1 MSLGLGI
8 FLLVV
13 GAVMVFALN
22 VTVEWMDIE
31 LVGYILMA
39 AGAVITIL
47 GIVLLTRKRS
57 SVTTTRSAVDPASG
71 EQVTSQ
77 KSSVD
82 DIQTNGI

>member
-13 GAVMVFALN
+13 GAIMVFALN

-31 LVGYILMA
+31 LVGYILMG
-39 AGAVITIL
+39 AGAVIMVI

-57 SVTTTRSAVDPASG
+57 SITTTRSAVDPASG

-77 KSSVD
+77 KRSVD
-82 DIQTNGI
+82 DV

>member
-13 GAVMVFALN
+13 GAIMVFALN

-31 LVGYILMA
+31 LVGYILMG
-39 AGAVITIL
+39 AGAVIVIL
-47 GIVLLTRKRS
+47 GIVLLNRKRS

-71 EQVTSQ
+71 EQVQVQ
-77 KSSVD
+77 KRSVD
-82 DIQTNGI
+82 DV

>member
-1 MSLGLGI
+1 MSIGFGI

-22 VTVEWMDIE
+22 IAVDWMDVE

-82 DIQTNGI
+82 DIQTNGL

>member
-1 MSLGLGI
+1 MSIGFGI

-22 VTVEWMDIE
+22 VSVEWMDIE

-57 SVTTTRSAVDPASG
+57 TLTTTRSAIDPASG

-82 DIQTNGI
+82 DIQTNGL

>member
-13 GAVMVFALN
+13 GAIMVFALN

-31 LVGYILMA
+31 LVGYILMG
-39 AGAVITIL
+39 AGAVIMVI

-57 SVTTTRSAVDPASG
+57 SITTTRSAVDQASG

-77 KSSVD
+77 KRSVD
-82 DIQTNGI
+82 DV

>member
-13 GAVMVFALN
+13 GAIMVFALN

-39 AGAVITIL
+39 AGAVIMVI

-57 SVTTTRSAVDPASG
+57 SLTTTRSAVDPASG

-77 KSSVD
+77 KRSVD
-82 DIQTNGI
+82 DDIV

>member
-13 GAVMVFALN
+13 GAIMVFALN

-31 LVGYILMA
+31 LVGYILMG
-39 AGAVITIL
+39 AGAVIVIL

-57 SVTTTRSAVDPASG
+57 SVTTTRRAVDPASG
-71 EQVTSQ
+71 EQVQVQ
-77 KSSVD
+77 KRSVD
-82 DIQTNGI
+82 DI

>member
-13 GAVMVFALN
+13 GAIMVFALN

-31 LVGYILMA
+31 LVGYILMG
-39 AGAVITIL
+39 AGAVIVIL

-71 EQVTSQ
+71 EQVQVQ
-77 KSSVD
+77 KRSVD
-82 DIQTNGI
+82 DV

>member
-13 GAVMVFALN
+13 GAIMVFALN
-22 VTVEWMDIE
+22 LTVEWMDIE
-31 LVGYILMA
+31 LVGYILMG
-39 AGAVITIL
+39 AGAVIMVI

-57 SVTTTRSAVDPASG
+57 SITTTRSAVDPASG

-77 KSSVD
+77 KRSVD
-82 DIQTNGI
+82 DV